1 MCHGWQIWKPQ
12 RPQEKPKSRKVQD
25 CKNRIYFEE
34 SLSELKGTNQT
45 QDNGTSACCII
56 AEQAME
62 IRVRSREKTAEL
74 FRPGVRKGWQSIAR
88 CKHHSEV
95 TENGGRKSWS
105 ITAPDKLTIRGG
117 NWKRE
122 REEKKGTLKSL
133 PPENAWHWKTELM
146 MWYENTQTQRNTT
159 IWNAHKVQP
168 FSGVYIQQWLIQIRE
183 QQIPVAQHSS
193 TGKSSQQ
200 QGGVMHRIQS
210 TRLACKIWHTQMG
223 PNWEWVEAV

>member
-25 CKNRIYFEE
+25 CKNRVYFEE

-45 QDNGTSACCII
+45 HNNGTSACCII

-74 FRPGVRKGWQSIAR
+74 FRPGVRKGWQSVAS

-95 TENGGRKSWS
+95 TENGRRKAWS
-105 ITAPDKLTIRGG
+105 VTAPDKLTIRDG

-122 REEKKGTLKSL
+122 REEKKETLKSL
-133 PPENAWHWKTELM
+133 PPKKCMALKNRTDDV
-146 MWYENTQTQRNTT
+146 
-159 IWNAHKVQP
+159 IWEHTDSKEHHYLECSQ
-168 FSGVYIQQWLIQIRE
+168 
-183 QQIPVAQHSS
+183 SS
-193 TGKSSQQ
+193 TSFRSLYPT
-200 QGGVMHRIQS
+200 VAD
-210 TRLACKIWHTQMG
+210 TD
-223 PNWEWVEAV
+223 